1 MLMRQEALDEVQSHG
16 RTFVDYLIA
25 AVLKGEPSRWQD
37 FVVSG
42 VSDIDD
48 ARSIDLLP
56 SDTHL
61 TLFEREVSKGDHEA
75 SLRRTVGELLREARG
90 LYDLV
95 LVDSAPGLSVLT
107 ESWLREA
114 DFYLSPTRPDYISTR
129 GLKFLRDFQKRDAHM
144 GFAECLGVVINMKE
158 NLSREDADYEN
169 WLRQDADNRC
179 FQQALL
185 RVAPLQ
191 AATRFAE
198 RTRSYWAKY
207 PGQTAESLRN
217 AHCRGDGP
225 TCGGAAAGQADQAQI
240 ALGCVA
246 GRLELI
252 EGGWAAS
259 HICSVRDCRVPSST
273 PLRLDVAREVVENG
287 LPPLALLLDRVRSLT
302 IEGDADPDTIR
313 DSSKLD
319 PSCAIAEGVFNQPVL
334 YDLRIGSGEIEAHAA
349 IFCLHARGECAA
361 DPQVDRGSGRVPVVG
376 RGIPLFDVLRRRIGA
391 PNLLDGCSDG
401 RLDSDLHR
409 MPLAWLSSWP
419 GPMSVLERLV
429 FPYIRGH

>member
-1 MLMRQEALDEVQSHG
+1 MRNTITVMNAKGGVGKSTLVLALAETLANDHGRRILVIDADAQASISHMLMRQEALDEVQSHG

-158 NLSREDADYEN
+158 NLSREDAEYEN

-217 AHCRGDGP
+217 LTAE
-225 TCGGAAAGQADQAQI
+225 
-240 ALGCVA
+240 VM
-246 GRLELI
+246 GRL
-252 EGGWAAS
+252 
-259 HICSVRDCRVPSST
+259 
-273 PLRLDVAREVVENG
+273 
-287 LPPLALLLDRVRSLT
+287 
-302 IEGDADPDTIR
+302 
-313 DSSKLD
+313 
-319 PSCAIAEGVFNQPVL
+319 AEAQQQ
-334 YDLRIGSGEIEAHAA
+334 AK
-349 IFCLHARGECAA
+349 
-361 DPQVDRGSGRVPVVG
+361 QTK
-376 RGIPLFDVLRRRIGA
+376 RR
-391 PNLLDGCSDG
+391 
-401 RLDSDLHR
+401 
-409 MPLAWLSSWP
+409 
-419 GPMSVLERLV
+419 
-429 FPYIRGH
+429 